1 MWVPALCLDTMY
13 GPHSQSMNS
22 SSTEA
27 YRDRKTTGGFVSYS
41 LVAVAVVAFVV
52 APAVMFGVALGVAAT
67 KLRSRVADLLRRR
80 RGRGGTPSPDAEAGH
95 PA

>member
-1 MWVPALCLDTMY
+1 MY
-13 GPHSQSMNS
+13 GPHSQSVNS

-52 APAVMFGVALGVAAT
+52 APAVMFGVALGVAAR

-80 RGRGGTPSPDAEAGH
+80 RGKGGTLPPTPRPATPPEAEPDRSD
-95 PA
+95 

>member
-1 MWVPALCLDTMY
+1 MY

-22 SSTEA
+22 RSTKA
-27 YRDRKTTGGFVSYS
+27 YRERKTTGGFVSYS

-52 APAVMFGVALGVAAT
+52 APAVMFGVALGVVAT
-67 KLRSRVADLLRRR
+67 KLRGRVADLLHRR
-80 RGRGGTPSPDAEAGH
+80 RGGGGVHPPDAEVSH